1 MRTRAGESSESTGR
15 AATQR
20 RPRAGAVIL
29 GAAISIAA
37 ASCALA
43 QDKIEFSEMIDD
55 LVTAN
60 HILYH
65 QGVLDGF
72 GHVSIRDPRNP
83 SRFLMSRALAPG
95 LVTPG
100 DIMEFDF
107 DGKPSEQKGREVYS
121 ERFIHAEI
129 YRARPDVHAVVH
141 SHSPTVIPFSVTQ
154 VPLRPV
160 ATTASFLHAGVPVF
174 EIRNVAGMTD
184 MLVRNSALGKALA
197 ATLRAGPVVLLR
209 GHGNA
214 VVGPDV
220 RRVVSRAIY
229 TEVNSRL
236 QLQALALGGPI
247 AYISAE
253 EGTMMEEGRNT
264 NRMGSG
270 RRQDRT
276 WEMWKQEATR
286 KSAPGSR

>member
-1 MRTRAGESSESTGR
+1 MNTRPGAWTVR
-15 AATQR
+15 AATQLR
-20 RPRAGAVIL
+20 LRAGAVIVGL
-29 GAAISIAA
+29 AITIAA
-37 ASCALA
+37 TSGALA
-43 QDKIEFSEMIDD
+43 QSKVEVSEMIDD

-95 LVTPG
+95 LVTPR
-100 DIMEFDF
+100 DIMEFDL
-107 DGKPSEQKGREVYS
+107 DGKPSDQQGREVYS

-160 ATTASFLHAGVPVF
+160 ATTASFLHTGVPVF
-174 EIRNVAGMTD
+174 EIRNVAGMTG
-184 MLVRNSALGKALA
+184 MLVRNSSLGKALA
-197 ATLRAGPVVLLR
+197 ATLGAGPVVLLR

-247 AYISAE
+247 TYISPE
-253 EGTMMEEGRNT
+253 EGAKMEAARDAT
-264 NRMGSG
+264 RTGSG

-276 WEMWKQEATR
+276 WEMWKQEASSR
-286 KSAPGSR
+286 SAARSR

>member
-1 MRTRAGESSESTGR
+1 MKTGMSDSTVR
-15 AATQR
+15 AAAQR
-20 RPRAGAVIL
+20 RLRTCAVIL
-29 GAAISIAA
+29 VLGIAA
-37 ASCALA
+37 ASGALA
-43 QDKIEFSEMIDD
+43 QTRPGFDKMIDD
-55 LVTAN
+55 LVSAN

-95 LVTPG
+95 LVTPA
-100 DIMEFDF
+100 DIIEFDF
-107 DGKPSEQKGREVYS
+107 DGKPLDQQGREVYS

-129 YRARPDVHAVVH
+129 YRARSDIHAVVH

-174 EIRNVAGMTD
+174 EIRDVAGMTN
-184 MLVRNSALGKALA
+184 MLVRNGALGKALA
-197 ATLRAGPVVLLR
+197 AKLGAGPVVLLR

-247 AYISAE
+247 TYISPE
-253 EGTMMEEGRNT
+253 EGTKMEQARDASRTGT
-264 NRMGSG
+264 GPG
-270 RRQDRT
+270 QDRT
-276 WEMWKQEATR
+276 WEMWKQEASMRST
-286 KSAPGSR
+286 AGSR